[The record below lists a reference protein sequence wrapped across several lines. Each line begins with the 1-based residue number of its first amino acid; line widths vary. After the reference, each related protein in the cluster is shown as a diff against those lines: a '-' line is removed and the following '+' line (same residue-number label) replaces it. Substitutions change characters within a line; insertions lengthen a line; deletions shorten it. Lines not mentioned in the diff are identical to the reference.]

1 MATTQNYYK
10 IKHGLEVPSQDTIQV
25 TDSTGPSVR
34 PSLLL
39 DFAKSK
45 TVDPRVTFTRS
56 SVGTY
61 YDGKSV
67 AKAEENLCLYS
78 QAMATG
84 SWAGAGYLT
93 FTNNQGTAPDGTN
106 TATLVTAVANLAFH
120 EASQV
125 IYAVP
130 GATYTYSLYVKAGTH
145 KNIYLVLQTRID
157 GAYYSNLVDVSYDL
171 STLEPNSNYAF
182 GSHTITYVGNDW
194 YRFTLTGTMPLSGA
208 NQITPIFG
216 FDVPASLKNV
226 LLTGTETFYVWGA
239 QVEQRSYATAYTP
252 TTTAQISRYVPKLQ
266 TAAANVPRLH
276 HDPITNEPLG
286 LLIEESRTNL
296 FTNAFPQT
304 WGANRAYVHQNATT
318 SPSGD
323 NDAVLLERAVT
334 GTNNVGFV
342 GTSTTVSMG
351 TDYTYSVYLKKNTS
365 PVTLIDFYNHSPY
378 AELWAIVDWT
388 PTTPTITYGVGGATP
403 TRKGQS
409 FTHVGNGWYR
419 LSMSL
424 TASGTT
430 METRVYANDQSANGQ
445 AGHSVYIWG
454 PQLEVGIFPS
464 SYIKTAFSYT
474 GRASTG
480 TYISSDGTIRTAAPG
495 VARYEPNVTGG
506 SNLLYEGA
514 RNSYAYA
521 TSIITAN
528 NFWNDVITT
537 GGSAATTARIQP
549 NSISAPDGSMSGAL
563 ITQTSTFGYQRA
575 MIGLTGVA
583 NNMMTASV
591 FVKKGTANTCCIE
604 ISGGWLTTG
613 NVGCGRYFYTFGDSV
628 IKDAGGANASNAY
641 VTPYAAGWYRLAI
654 NFSSPNAAGALWV
667 FPGSDINGTGS
678 AYTYVWGI
686 QLETGYTATSYIP
699 SIETVTGRS
708 STATYY
714 SSTGLIRYA
723 ATNQPRYSYNPLRLS
738 SEPKLLLEAASTN
751 LVLYSEQF
759 DQTTWLK
766 VRSNIT
772 ANAATAPDGNYTADK
787 LVEDTSVGIT
797 HLMQLQGNV
806 STVNSGTVYTISV
819 YLKKSERSQYGIFFG
834 SDFGTF
840 DGQGAFFDLN
850 LGTYVSVS
858 GMTGVVPL
866 GISMVGVGSG
876 WYRCSVTAAAQAT
889 NQPVIRGMI
898 AVNNETSYNGNG
910 TSGVFIWGAQ
920 LEASYAPTS
929 YIPTTDQQRTR
940 AVDVATSVVSS
951 RAADGVSIST
961 VTRAIDQAAVS
972 GANFL
977 SWFKPDS
984 GTIVVTTNVP
994 NDRIYANVFRSG
1006 VQLIKS
1012 DTYNSDSLFVYRNS
1026 TGNGYVE
1033 VRYGRTTV
1041 ASMGAWTPLPNE
1053 ATTAFSYSTN
1063 SFNQS
1068 TSGATVI
1075 TDSSGVPPPNVDKMV
1090 IGNVGDNNVAGNLNG
1105 CIKRISFYPKQ
1116 LTNAELVGITS

>member
-424 TASGTT
+424 IASGTT

-480 TYISSDGTIRTAAPG
+480 TYISSDGTIRTAAPN
-495 VARYEPNVTGG
+495 VARYEPNAAGG

-514 RNSYAYA
+514 KTNL
-521 TSIITAN
+521 
-528 NFWNDVITT
+528 
-537 GGSAATTARIQP
+537 ATTSSMLDGWSIMTQARCVM
-549 NSISAPDGSMSGAL
+549 NCATAPDGSYTASKITETITTSGEHGLYFPRFGVNETLTFSVYVKPAERTAVRIGFSNFATFGIGVTLNL
-563 ITQTSTFGYQRA
+563 ITGATIVEPSPNSEYTNPSYTITRIA
-575 MIGLTGVA
+575 
-583 NNMMTASV
+583 
-591 FVKKGTANTCCIE
+591 
-604 ISGGWLTTG
+604 GGWWRCSFTVTKAA
-613 NVGCGRYFYTFGDSV
+613 VGVNNFAFVEGSV
-628 IKDAGGANASNAY
+628 QGNASY
-641 VTPYAAGWYRLAI
+641 SGERGKGLFVW
-654 NFSSPNAAGALWV
+654 GAQ
-667 FPGSDINGTGS
+667 IETGS
-678 AYTYVWGI
+678 A
-686 QLETGYTATSYIP
+686 ATSYIP
-699 SIETVTGRS
+699 SIETFTDRS

-840 DGQGAFFDLN
+840 DGQGALFDLN

-929 YIPTTDQQRTR
+929 YISTTDQQRTR
-940 AVDVATSVVSS
+940 AADVATSAASS
-951 RAADGVSIST
+951 RATDSVTIST